1 MMNALF
7 ENLPL
12 KLASLALATVLWF
25 VIAGE
30 KSSERGL
37 TAPVELQNFPVN
49 LELTG
54 DAVNNVEVRLRASPG
69 IIHALGP
76 GEVSAQI
83 NLAGSGEGER
93 IIHLNSDSIR
103 VPFGVRVVKVTPA
116 ILTLN
121 FERTFQKVVPIR
133 PRLIGRPAAGY
144 EVAEVTSEP
153 GEARIAGPKSRVQEV
168 ESAFTQPVSVEG
180 MGATVVEQ
188 VSVGLEDPL
197 LRLQGTSRVQVT
209 ARIREESGRRTF
221 ESLPVEVRGGSG
233 PARPAAVRVVITGP
247 RALLKQLQS
256 AHVHPYVS
264 LVDPPTGSKHLAV
277 AVELAS
283 GFGAATVSEIEP
295 AEVTVRPPRPRPAP

>member
-37 TAPVELQNFPVN
+37 TVPVELQNFPAN

-133 PRLIGRPAAGY
+133 PRLIGRRADGY
-144 EVAEVTSEP
+144 EVAGLGDGA
-153 GEARIAGPKSRVQEV
+153 GEALNAGLKTRDPEV
-168 ESAFTQPVSVEG
+168 ESA
-180 MGATVVEQ
+180 
-188 VSVGLEDPL
+188 
-197 LRLQGTSRVQVT
+197 
-209 ARIREESGRRTF
+209 
-221 ESLPVEVRGGSG
+221 
-233 PARPAAVRVVITGP
+233 
-247 RALLKQLQS
+247 
-256 AHVHPYVS
+256 
-264 LVDPPTGSKHLAV
+264 
-277 AVELAS
+277 
-283 GFGAATVSEIEP
+283 
-295 AEVTVRPPRPRPAP
+295 